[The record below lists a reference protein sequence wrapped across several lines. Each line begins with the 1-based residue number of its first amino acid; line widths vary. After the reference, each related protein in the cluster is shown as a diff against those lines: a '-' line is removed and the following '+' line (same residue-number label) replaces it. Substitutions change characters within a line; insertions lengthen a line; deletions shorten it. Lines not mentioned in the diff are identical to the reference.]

1 MQDDDAVASSLTS
14 TAVARIVG
22 ALLERSGIPVI
33 ASTLR

>member
-1 MQDDDAVASSLTS
+1 MEDDDDVASSLTS
-14 TAVARIVG
+14 KAAASIMG